1 MIQADERTLK
11 AFSHIAQ
18 NVPVAVE
25 WLESWR
31 DLELDRLPQVM
42 NNVAVAQGRCQ
53 VLGEVCKLLSEAP
66 HAAQSNGQPLY

>member
-11 AFSHIAQ
+11 AFSHISQ

-25 WLESWR
+25 WLESWHT
-31 DLELDRLPQVM
+31 LELERLPQVV

-53 VLGEVCKLLSEAP
+53 VLWELISLIKKAP
-66 HAAQSNGQPLY
+66 ESVA

>member
-11 AFSHIAQ
+11 AFVHIAQ

-31 DLELDRLPQVM
+31 DLELERLPQVT
-42 NNVAVAQGRCQ
+42 NNMAVAQGRCQ
-53 VLGEVCKLLSEAP
+53 VLGEIVSLIKKAP
-66 HAAQSNGQPLY
+66 ESVA

>member
-31 DLELDRLPQVM
+31 DLELDRLPQVT

-53 VLGEVCKLLSEAP
+53 VLGEIVSLIKKAP
-66 HAAQSNGQPLY
+66 ESVA

>member
-11 AFSHIAQ
+11 AFSHISQ

-25 WLESWR
+25 WLESWHT
-31 DLELDRLPQVM
+31 LELERLPQVV

-53 VLGEVCKLLSEAP
+53 GLGELISLIKKAP
-66 HAAQSNGQPLY
+66 ESVA

>member
-18 NVPVAVE
+18 NVPIAVE

-31 DLELDRLPQVM
+31 NLELDRLPQVT

-53 VLGEVCKLLSEAP
+53 VLGEIISLIKKAP
-66 HAAQSNGQPLY
+66 ESVA